1 MDFYDLSFQVVRF
14 PISEYTYECIATNLP
29 EDEFIP
35 KKIKLMY
42 LARWA
47 IESSFRKLKYTIG
60 LSNFHEYKPKY
71 IKQKIWA
78 KPIAYSITEALSNHA
93 VVNYSKT
100 KHEYNTNFNVVA
112 HICKVFLR
120 LTADKAPID
129 VMNLLCKELFPVR
142 NERQYPKLQMSHFQ
156 RSRYFIY
163 HTASTGNFIT
173 NYYTFL

>member
-14 PISEYTYECIATNLP
+14 PISEYTYECIVTNLP

-47 IESSFRKLKYTIG
+47 IKSSFRKLKYTIG

-71 IKQKIWA
+71 FKQKIWA
-78 KPIAYSITEALSNHA
+78 KLIAYSITEALINHA

-100 KHEYNTNFNVVA
+100 KHEYNTNFNVAA

-129 VMNLLCKELFPVR
+129 VMNLLCKEFFPVR
-142 NERQYPKLQMSHFQ
+142 NERQYPKLQMSQFQ

-163 HTASTGNFIT
+163 HATSTGNFIT